1 MLLAYYFSNAMN
13 SAIVLCS
20 HMFLE
25 YYIVW
30 KYVIL
35 DAAMDIRL
43 FESRVCKLIA
53 HTVYL
58 PLDKSANRFVAF

>member
-1 MLLAYYFSNAMN
+1 
-13 SAIVLCS
+13 
-20 HMFLE
+20 MFLE